1 MKLLNCITFSFHFRD
16 QNDNRKS
23 EEPEEAESIWKMMR
37 EMISFELMKDLRFL
51 LVAISTF
58 FQMLGFLVPFVFLI
72 NMATTSKGFEKEEA
86 SFLVSI
92 IGKIIFQ

>member
-1 MKLLNCITFSFHFRD
+1 MESK
-16 QNDNRKS
+16 
-23 EEPEEAESIWKMMR
+23 EPEEAESIWKMMR

>member
-1 MKLLNCITFSFHFRD
+1 ME
-16 QNDNRKS
+16 S
-23 EEPEEAESIWKMMR
+23 EEPEETETIWKMMR
-37 EMISFELMKDLRFL
+37 EMISLDLMKDLRFL

-72 NMATTSKGFEKEEA
+72 DMATTSKGFEKKDA

-92 IGKIIFQ
+92 IGKIILQ